1 MLRRIL
7 PILLL
12 LAGPAA
18 AGERPAYV
26 AARNALMDAY
36 FDELEPD
43 QRDRHFEALGRW
55 DHPEVIAPIGDIAS
69 RFGVYLVG
77 LEGQLATTQAK
88 LDKYKERRALTDQEI
103 GLRNGYIRRIERMEA
118 TWRRARVSEDLLA
131 RVVGSFR
138 EKKTVQNA
146 LTQYEKH
153 ATWRVRQLLARAC
166 AHWHALLHD
175 ESLSRKTLLVLK
187 KLRKDPE
194 ARVRLAVVRSLAAYK
209 RAEAFELLK
218 LCAKDEDWRVRGA
231 TIKSLKQIGTSEAVD
246 LLIERMQ
253 SETGRLKDDINDALV
268 ELTGENLAFADSWAA
283 WWNGV
288 GRKLPKNKKQRA
300 SKDGQDTSLKAKDT
314 ARFYG
319 IPTRSERICFI
330 IDVSG
335 SMNKEVEPI
344 RRVVITGRKASEVPV
359 EGKTRIEVAKNELK
373 RAVSNLNP
381 DKLFNI
387 LFFNQAVKV
396 WQKKMVKASR
406 QGKQLARGEIQA
418 VVASGTTY
426 TLGALREA
434 FVIAGVIHS
443 TGDRK
448 KAKSAIGIDTIF
460 LLSDGGPTDNRMD
473 DPKPMDPEIILDSV
487 RQWNRDAGIVIHTIA
502 VDTEDVGTY
511 FLSQL
516 AAQNGGVF
524 VERRK

>member
-1 MLRRIL
+1 MTRFVV
-7 PILLL
+7 PVLLL
-12 LAGPAA
+12 LAAPAA
-18 AGERPAYV
+18 AERTEYL
-26 AARNALMDAY
+26 AARDALMDAY

-55 DHPEVIAPIGDIAS
+55 DHPEVVPPIGLIAS
-69 RFGVYLVG
+69 RFGAYLVG
-77 LEGQLATTQAK
+77 LESRLATTQAK
-88 LDKYKERRALTDQEI
+88 LDNYKGRRALTDQEI

-118 TWRRARVSEDLLA
+118 AWRRARVSEDLLA
-131 RVVGSFR
+131 RTVGAFKQ
-138 EKKTVQNA
+138 KKTVEAA
-146 LTQYEKH
+146 LTQYQRH
-153 ATWRVRQLLARAC
+153 DTWRVRQLLARAC
-166 AHWHALLHD
+166 AHWHALLYD
-175 ESLSRKTLLVLK
+175 EKLSRKTFAVLK
-187 KLRKDPE
+187 KLREDKEP
-194 ARVRLAVVRSLAAYK
+194 RVRLAVARSLAAY
-209 RAEAFELLK
+209 RRLEAFELLK
-218 LCAKDEDWRVRGA
+218 LCAKDADWRVRAA
-231 TIKSLKQIGTSEAVD
+231 TIKSLKQIGNSEAVG

-253 SETGRLKDDINDALV
+253 HEKGRLKDDINDALV

-288 GRKLPKNKKQRA
+288 GRRLPSKKKEAAPQEGR
-300 SKDGQDTSLKAKDT
+300 DTSLKAKDT

-319 IPTRSERICFI
+319 IPTRSEHICYI

-335 SMNKEVEPI
+335 SMNKEVEQI
-344 RRVVITGRKASEVPV
+344 RRVVITGRRADDVPV

-373 RAVSNLNP
+373 RAVSNLNR

-387 LFFNQAVKV
+387 IFFNQAVKI
-396 WQKKMVKASR
+396 WQKDMVKATR
-406 QGKQLARGEIQA
+406 QAKNQARSEVQA

-434 FVIAGVIHS
+434 FVIAGVIHKS
-443 TGDRK
+443 GDKK
-448 KAKSAIGIDTIF
+448 KAKREVGIDTIF

-473 DPKPMDPEIILDSV
+473 EAKPMDPEIILDSV

-502 VDTEDVGTY
+502 VDTEEVGTY

>member
-1 MLRRIL
+1 MRRIL

-12 LAGPAA
+12 VAGAAA
-18 AGERPAYV
+18 AGGRPEYV

-43 QRDRHFEALGRW
+43 QRDRHFEALGGW
-55 DHPEVIAPIGDIAS
+55 DHAEVIAPIGDIAS

-77 LEGQLATTQAK
+77 LEGQLASTQAK
-88 LDKYKERRALTDQEI
+88 LNRYKERRALTDEEI

-131 RVVGSFR
+131 RVVGSFK

-146 LTQYEKH
+146 LTQYQKH

-175 ESLSRKTLLVLK
+175 EKLSQKTFAVLK
-187 KLRKDPE
+187 KLRQDPE
-194 ARVRLAVVRSLAAYK
+194 GRVRLAVVRALAAYR
-209 RAEAFELLK
+209 RAESLELLR

-231 TIKSLKQIGTSEAVD
+231 TIKTLKQIGTSEAVD
-246 LLIERMQ
+246 LLVERMQ

-268 ELTGENLAFADSWAA
+268 ELTGENLAFAESWAA

-288 GRKLPKNKKQRA
+288 GRKLPTKKKPA
-300 SKDGQDTSLKAKDT
+300 SKDGQDASLKAKDT

-330 IDVSG
+330 IDISG
-335 SMNKEVEPI
+335 SMNKEVKEVE
-344 RRVVITGRKASEVPV
+344 RAVITGRKNSDMPV
-359 EGKTRIEVAKNELK
+359 EGKTRLEVAKNELK
-373 RAVSNLNP
+373 RAVTNLNP
-381 DKLFNI
+381 QKLFNI

-396 WQKKMVKASR
+396 WQKEMVKASR
-406 QGKQLARGEIQA
+406 KGKELARGEVQA

-443 TGDRK
+443 SGGKK
-448 KAKSAIGIDTIF
+448 KAKGDIGIDTIF

-473 DPKPMDPEIILDSV
+473 EAKPMDPEIILDAV

-502 VDTEDVGTY
+502 VDTEAVGTY

-516 AAQNGGVF
+516 AAQNGGRF
-524 VERRK
+524 VERRE

>member
-1 MLRRIL
+1 MRCIL
-7 PILLL
+7 PVLLL
-12 LAGPAA
+12 LAGP
-18 AGERPAYV
+18 V
-26 AARNALMDAY
+26 AAERAEYLAARDALMDAY

-55 DHPEVIAPIGDIAS
+55 DHPEVVAPIGGIAS

-77 LEGQLATTQAK
+77 LEGQLATTQVK

-103 GLRNGYIRRIERMEA
+103 GLRNGYIRRIERLEA

-131 RVVGSFR
+131 RVVGSLR

-146 LTQYEKH
+146 LTQYQKH

-175 ESLSRKTLLVLK
+175 EKLSRKTFAVLK
-187 KLRKDPE
+187 KLREDKE
-194 ARVRLAVVRSLAAYK
+194 GRVRLAVARSLAAYL
-209 RAEAFELLK
+209 RTEALELLK
-218 LCAKDEDWRVRGA
+218 LCAKDEDWRVRAA
-231 TIKSLKQIGTSEAVD
+231 TIKSLEQIGSSEAVD
-246 LLIERMQ
+246 LLIERM
-253 SETGRLKDDINDALV
+253 SDEKGRLKDDINDALV

-288 GRKLPKNKKQRA
+288 GRKLPPKKKSA
-300 SKDGQDTSLKAKDT
+300 SKGGQDTSQKAKDT

-319 IPTRSERICFI
+319 IPTRSERICYI

-344 RRVVITGRKASEVPV
+344 RRVVITGRKASDVPV
-359 EGKTRIEVAKNELK
+359 EGKTRLEVAKNELK
-373 RAVSNLNP
+373 RAVSNLNA

-387 LFFNQAVKV
+387 LFFNQAVKI
-396 WQKKMVKASR
+396 WQKKMVKATR
-406 QGKQLARGEIQA
+406 QGKKLARGEIQA
-418 VVASGTTY
+418 VVGSGTTY

-443 TGDRK
+443 SGDKK
-448 KAKSAIGIDTIF
+448 KAKSDIGIDTIF
-460 LLSDGGPTDNRMD
+460 LLSDGGPTDNRMEEA
-473 DPKPMDPEIILDSV
+473 KPMDPEIILDSV

-502 VDTEDVGTY
+502 VDTEEVGTY

>member
-1 MLRRIL
+1 MRRIL

-12 LAGPAA
+12 VAGAAA
-18 AGERPAYV
+18 AGGRPEYV
-26 AARNALMDAY
+26 AARNALMNAY

-43 QRDRHFEALGRW
+43 QRDRHFEALGGW
-55 DHPEVIAPIGDIAS
+55 DHAEVVAPIGGIAS

-77 LEGQLATTQAK
+77 VEGQLAATQAK
-88 LDKYKERRALTDQEI
+88 LDRYKERRALTDEEI

-131 RVVGSFR
+131 RVVGSFK

-146 LTQYEKH
+146 LTQYQKH

-175 ESLSRKTLLVLK
+175 EKLSRKTFAVLK
-187 KLRKDPE
+187 KLRQDPE
-194 ARVRLAVVRSLAAYK
+194 ARVRLAVVRSLATYR
-209 RAEAFELLK
+209 RAESLELLR

-253 SETGRLKDDINDALV
+253 SETGRLKDDINDVLV
-268 ELTGENLAFADSWAA
+268 ELTGENLAFAESWAA

-288 GRKLPKNKKQRA
+288 GHKLPRKKSPA
-300 SKDGQDTSLKAKDT
+300 SKDGRDASPKAKDT

-335 SMNKEVEPI
+335 SMNKEVKQFK
-344 RRVVITGRKASEVPV
+344 RAVITGRKNSDMPV
-359 EGKTRIEVAKNELK
+359 EGKTRLQ
-373 RAVSNLNP
+373 
-381 DKLFNI
+381 KLFNI

-406 QGKQLARGEIQA
+406 RGKELARGEVQA

-443 TGDRK
+443 SGDKK
-448 KAKSAIGIDTIF
+448 KAKGNIGIDTIF

-473 DPKPMDPEIILDSV
+473 EAKPMDPEIILEAV

-502 VDTEDVGTY
+502 VDTEAVGTY

-516 AAQNGGVF
+516 AAQNGGIF
-524 VERRK
+524 VERRQ